1 MIHLV
6 AEIKAFPD
14 HIEQVTQL
22 LTELL
27 APTRE
32 EEGCC
37 QYEMYLDEKI
47 EGLFM
52 FQEMWA
58 SQEALDKHLQSP
70 HIAQCFSTLEKNGL
84 LEYTHIRPMT
94 FVG

>member
-37 QYEMYLDEKI
+37 QYELYLDEKI

-58 SQEALDKHLQSP
+58 SQEALDLSLI
-70 HIAQCFSTLEKNGL
+70 HI
-84 LEYTHIRPMT
+84 
-94 FVG
+94 

>member
-6 AEIKAFPD
+6 AELKAFPE

-22 LTELL
+22 LAELL
-27 APTRE
+27 TPSRE
-32 EEGCC
+32 EDGCC
-37 QYEMYLDEKI
+37 QYELYLDEKI

-52 FQEMWA
+52 FQEIWA

-70 HIAQCFSTLEKNGL
+70 HIEKCFSTLEKSGW
-84 LEYTHIRPMT
+84 LEYTQIRPMK

>member
-37 QYEMYLDEKI
+37 QYELYLDEKSRPVYVSRNVGI
-47 EGLFM
+47 ARSFRQALTKPSYCAM
-52 FQEMWA
+52 F
-58 SQEALDKHLQSP
+58 
-70 HIAQCFSTLEKNGL
+70 F
-84 LEYTHIRPMT
+84 YIRKERPT
-94 FVG
+94 

>member
-37 QYEMYLDEKI
+37 QYELYLDEKSKACLCSKKC
-47 EGLFM
+47 GHRKKL
-52 FQEMWA
+52 
-58 SQEALDKHLQSP
+58 
-70 HIAQCFSTLEKNGL
+70 
-84 LEYTHIRPMT
+84 
-94 FVG
+94 

>member
-6 AEIKAFPD
+6 AEIKAFPN

-22 LTELL
+22 LTGLL
-27 APTRE
+27 VPTRE

-37 QYEMYLDEKI
+37 QYELYLDQNI

-52 FQEMWA
+52 FQEIWA

-70 HIAQCFSTLEKNGL
+70 HIAKCFSTLEENAL
-84 LEYTHIRPMT
+84 LEYTQIRPLR

>member
-14 HIEQVTQL
+14 HIEQVRQL

-37 QYEMYLDEKI
+37 QYELYLDEKI

-52 FQEMWA
+52 FQEIWA
-58 SQEALDKHLQSP
+58 SQQTLDKHLQSH
-70 HIAQCFSTLEKNGL
+70 HITQCFSELEKNDL
-84 LEYTHIRPMT
+84 LEYTHIRPMA